1 MLLMIIPLKL
11 AQTPPSQT
19 SLAQLVD
26 LEGKVL
32 LERLCQGGGESVSGW
47 SIGSL
52 GGQAWRR
59 HCLGPGCLWP
69 IEHLKKGN

>member
-32 LERLCQGGGESVSGW
+32 LERLCQGGGEYVSG
-47 SIGSL
+47 
-52 GGQAWRR
+52 
-59 HCLGPGCLWP
+59 
-69 IEHLKKGN
+69 